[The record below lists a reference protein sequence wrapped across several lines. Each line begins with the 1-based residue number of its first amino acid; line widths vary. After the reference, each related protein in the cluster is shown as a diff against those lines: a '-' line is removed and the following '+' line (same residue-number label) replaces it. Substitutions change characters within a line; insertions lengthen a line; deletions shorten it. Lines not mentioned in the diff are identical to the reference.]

1 MVQCDVSIVTTT
13 LNCARSIPKLLSSV
27 RELKKALAPDLSIE
41 FVVSDGESGD
51 GTTEML
57 RQASDV
63 IDKLVVKKD
72 KSAPEGLN
80 NAMRETSGHRVVVLN
95 ADDWPEID
103 GWNAAKAVLK
113 KRDDTV
119 LFGSVFYHHSNGKKV
134 LRLSKPEALRK
145 NMTVWHVA
153 MFVPMDCLAELGML
167 STAYKY
173 APDYD
178 LALRIFIAG
187 YPFKVIE
194 YPTCNVAAG
203 GVTDI
208 HWVKA
213 LGEVKRVK
221 ETVGGRGAI
230 RNTSEYL
237 KALCLHGLSKAA
249 HRVGLGRVVEMAKG
263 RRLLSE

>member
-1 MVQCDVSIVTTT
+1 MVQFDVSIVTTT
-13 LNCARSIPKLLSSV
+13 LNCKESIPQLLSSV
-27 RELKKALAPDLSIE
+27 RELKKKLAPDLSIE
-41 FVVSDGESGD
+41 FVVSDGGSKD
-51 GTTEML
+51 QTTEML

-63 IDKLVVKKD
+63 VDKLVVKND

-80 NAMRETSGHRVVVLN
+80 NAIREASGYRVVVLN

-103 GWNAAKAVLK
+103 GWLDAKTELK
-113 KRDDTV
+113 QRDNTV
-119 LFGSVFYHHSNGKKV
+119 LFGSVFYHPSKEKKI
-134 LRLSKPEALRK
+134 LRLARPEQLRM

-153 MFVPMDCLAELGML
+153 MFVPMTVLAEVGMH

-178 LALRIFIAG
+178 LALKLFVGG

-194 YPTCNVAAG
+194 NPTCNVAAG

-208 HWVKA
+208 HWVRA

-221 ETVGGRGAI
+221 ETVGRRGLI
-230 RNTSEYL
+230 LSTLEYA
-237 KALCLHGLSKAA
+237 KALCSHGLSKAA
-249 HRVGLGRVVEMAKG
+249 HKVGLGGPVELMKG
-263 RRLLSE
+263 RKVLSE